1 MRLHVLPIV
10 VPPLSVD
17 QPAPDEG
24 GATRKKIWRLNIP
37 LTRINLFLMIVPSTK
52 NDFIQIYEII
62 NDAASAY
69 KGIIPEDRWHEPY
82 MSETEI
88 QGQIDDGVTFWC
100 YVENDII
107 IGVMAFQDKGDV
119 TLIRHAY
126 VRTTAR
132 NKGIGG
138 KLLLHLS
145 KLTTNP
151 ILIGTWADATW
162 AIEFYKKYGFRLVS
176 FEEKKKLL
184 RKYWSIPLRQIET
197 SVVLSSES
205 DTKYWDTGLEG
216 PEKGHSDPDGR

>member
-1 MRLHVLPIV
+1 MRVHVLPIV

-24 GATRKKIWRLNIP
+24 GATRKKIWRLSIP
-37 LTRINLFLMIVPSTK
+37 LKRINLFLMIVPSTK
-52 NDFIQIYEII
+52 NDFIQI
-62 NDAASAY
+62 
-69 KGIIPEDRWHEPY
+69 IPEDRWHEPY
-82 MSETEI
+82 MSETEL

-107 IGVMAFQDKGDV
+107 IGVMGFQDKGDV

-138 KLLLHLS
+138 KLLRHLS

-151 ILIGTWADATW
+151 ILIGTWANATW

-176 FEEKKKLL
+176 FEEKEILATV
-184 RKYWSIPLRQIET
+184 SHQ
-197 SVVLSSES
+197 
-205 DTKYWDTGLEG
+205 
-216 PEKGHSDPDGR
+216 